1 MSNKENGS
9 IFKYLSF
16 TKEIVKRDIK
26 KKYYKSALGIV
37 WTVLNPLLSMLVMA
51 FVFSALFKRNIENYP
66 VYLLCGQLV
75 FSFISGAGR
84 LGMDSIIGSADLIR
98 QLYIPKYV
106 FVFSKVVQS
115 LVDLL
120 FSMIA
125 LFIVMLVT
133 GAPITPYLLLLPLLM
148 TLMFAFA
155 MGLALILA
163 TYGTFFR
170 DINHLYGIA
179 TTLWMWLSAIFYP
192 TSILGV
198 EYQFVF
204 DINPAYQYIYFMRCI
219 VYEGVMP
226 PEKTLL
232 ITAAYAVITLLMG
245 IFTFKENENKFM
257 LYI

>member
-1 MSNKENGS
+1 MKNKENTS

-16 TKEIVKRDIK
+16 TKEVVKRDIK
-26 KKYYKSALGIV
+26 KKYYKSVLGV
-37 WTVLNPLLSMLVMA
+37 LWTVLNPLLSMLVMT
-51 FVFSALFKRNIENYP
+51 FVFSALFKRNIANFP
-66 VYLLCGQLV
+66 VYMLCGQV
-75 FSFISGAGR
+75 TFSFISGAGN
-84 LGMDSIIGSADLIR
+84 LGLSAIIGNADLIR
-98 QLYIPKYV
+98 QLYMPKYV

-115 LVDLL
+115 LVDML

-125 LFIVMLVT
+125 LVIVMLVT
-133 GAPITPYLLLLPLLM
+133 GAPITPYLLLLPILM
-148 TLMFAFA
+148 VLMFMFA

-170 DINHLYGIA
+170 DISHLYGIFSMM
-179 TTLWMWLSAIFYP
+179 WMWLSAIFYP
-192 TSILGV
+192 VSILPV

-204 DINPAYQYIYFMRCI
+204 DINPAYQFIYFMRCI
-219 VYEGVMP
+219 VYEGAMP

-232 ITAAYAVITLLMG
+232 ITTGFAVITLLMG